1 MKIEAKKLHRDA
13 KLPTRAHE
21 GDAGLDLYALRGIM
35 LGPGE
40 RTSVPTGIAI
50 AVPAGHVG
58 LIMDRSGLAAKHG
71 ITTLGGVIDS
81 NYRGEWGIIMLNTS
95 DAAYEVVPGERVAQM
110 LVVPIAYPEVCEVAE
125 LDDTIRGEGRFGS
138 TGKT

>member
-1 MKIEAKKLHRDA
+1 MNIEVKKLHPDA
-13 KLPTRAHE
+13 KLPARAHE
-21 GDAGLDLYALRGIM
+21 GDAGLDLFSVGGFVI
-35 LGPGE
+35 GPEE
-40 RTSVPTGIAI
+40 RVSVPTGIAI
-50 AVPAGHVG
+50 AVPPGHVG

-95 DAAYEVVPGERVAQM
+95 DTAYEVMPGERVAQM
-110 LVVPIAYPEVCEVAE
+110 LVVPIAVPEVCEVSE

-138 TGKT
+138 TGKI

>member
-1 MKIEAKKLHRDA
+1 MNIEVKKLHPDA
-13 KLPTRAHE
+13 KLPVRAHE
-21 GDAGLDLYALRGIM
+21 GDAGLDLFSTGGFVI
-35 LGPGE
+35 GPGE
-40 RTSVPTGIAI
+40 RVSVPTGIAI
-50 AVPAGHVG
+50 AVPLGHVG

-95 DAAYEVVPGERVAQM
+95 DTAYEVMPGERVAQV
-110 LVVPIAYPEVCEVAE
+110 LVIPIVLPEVCEVSE